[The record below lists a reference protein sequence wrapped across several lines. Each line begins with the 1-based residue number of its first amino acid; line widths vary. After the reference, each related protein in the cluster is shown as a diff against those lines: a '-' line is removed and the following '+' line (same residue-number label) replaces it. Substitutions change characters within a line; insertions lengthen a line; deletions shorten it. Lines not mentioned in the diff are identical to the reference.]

1 MVESKRLMDEQ
12 EAPAIHRRGTSFA
25 MRKVVIVGD
34 TGVGKTA
41 ILSRFIN
48 GWMPSGRRTTM
59 GATEKLKSIHFAGT
73 NKKLPL

>member
-48 GWMPSGRRTTM
+48 G
-59 GATEKLKSIHFAGT
+59 
-73 NKKLPL
+73 